1 MASKQTKQTTPKTP
15 KAKTPKAR
23 KGMSVQTKFLI
34 VILPLFVIAF
44 LGSSLVLIFNSALS
58 LRNQSKEA
66 LAYASEATAQGVML
80 DLLEFTKCSTP
91 ESAYSRTQLLPNSY
105 AAMYETIANTTIMDE
120 GRVFLVNTESGLIV
134 AHSDPEVQGT
144 PIAEQPAGTF
154 LGDINTL
161 IASGDTSIHTI
172 EDDGEEY
179 YVIAYYID
187 GTPWVLITYIAN
199 RVILAEIYSLFQTV
213 LYICVAVLIVVAVV
227 VSLLVRRI
235 LKPVKKLNTA
245 LATIADGDFTVE
257 LQTKGSDE
265 IATMGHSL
273 EEFVGIMREIIV
285 DIRTISDQLSASSTA
300 TKEISGTLHTASE
313 SQAES
318 MGDVKVTIDQ
328 VAAAIQ
334 DLAEHASTLSD
345 VVNSTN
351 VQGGQARENMQQTVD
366 VAAKG
371 RADML
376 TVSDTMSE
384 IVASMKELEQV
395 VGKVGDST
403 EQINSMVRII
413 SDISDQTNLLS
424 LNAAIE
430 AARAGD
436 AGRGF
441 AVVAEEIR
449 KLAEVSASSAARISE
464 IITQVNEEVSSMVA
478 KTGESVAYI
487 EDNSAKITDS
497 CQIFENIYANVSD
510 TNRMLGD
517 IVEQIGQVDDVATNI
532 AALSEEQSA
541 STEEL
546 LASTEVLAENSL
558 KFSDDA
564 SHVSKD
570 ADAVSDAAFSLA
582 EHMRRFKV

>member
-1 MASKQTKQTTPKTP
+1 
-15 KAKTPKAR
+15 
-23 KGMSVQTKFLI
+23 MSVQTKFLI

-134 AHSDPEVQGT
+134 AHSDPDVQGT

-161 IASGDTSIHTI
+161 IGSGDTSIHTI

-300 TKEISGTLHTASE
+300 TKEISGALHTASE

-464 IITQVNEEVSSMVA
+464 IITQVNEEVSSMVT

>member
-1 MASKQTKQTTPKTP
+1 
-15 KAKTPKAR
+15 
-23 KGMSVQTKFLI
+23 MSVQTKFLI

>member
-134 AHSDPEVQGT
+134 AHSDPDVQGT

-161 IASGDTSIHTI
+161 IGSGDTSIHTI

-300 TKEISGTLHTASE
+300 TKEISGALHTASE

-464 IITQVNEEVSSMVA
+464 IITQVNEEVSSMVT